1 MPAKGTK
8 MPTIDEKIER
18 LQDQALMYKKKYEET
33 LEQVKVL
40 MEKREKREQKQQEE
54 LIAKYLK
61 SKKTFEQVMAF
72 LDEEDEN
79 NEE

>member
-18 LQDQALMYKKKYEET
+18 LQDQVLMYKKKYEET

-40 MEKREKREQKQQEE
+40 MEKREQKQQEE

>member
-33 LEQVKVL
+33 LEQIKVL
-40 MEKREKREQKQQEE
+40 MEKREQKQQEE

-72 LDEEDEN
+72 LDDEDEKG
-79 NEE
+79 EE

>member
-33 LEQVKVL
+33 LDQVKAL
-40 MEKREKREQKQQEE
+40 MEKREQKQQEE

-61 SKKTFEQVMAF
+61 SKKTFAQVMAF
-72 LDEEDEN
+72 LDEEDEE
-79 NEE
+79 NED

>member
-40 MEKREKREQKQQEE
+40 MEKREQKQQEE

>member
-18 LQDQALMYKKKYEET
+18 LQDQAIMYKKKYEET

-40 MEKREKREQKQQEE
+40 MEKREQKQQEE

>member
-40 MEKREKREQKQQEE
+40 MEKREQKQQEE

-72 LDEEDEN
+72 LDEEDKN

>member
-18 LQDQALMYKKKYEET
+18 LQDQALMYKRKYEET

-40 MEKREKREQKQQEE
+40 MEKREQKQQEE

>member
-1 MPAKGTK
+1 MPTKGTK

-40 MEKREKREQKQQEE
+40 MEKREQKQQEE

>member
-40 MEKREKREQKQQEE
+40 MEKREEKQQEE
-54 LIAKYLK
+54 LIAKNLK